1 MRKMFSALM
10 LTTIVTAAG
19 PAHAGEGQLDKDLI
33 RRVVRAHLPEVRT
46 CYNEGLARKPELAGK
61 LTVDFT
67 IGIDGHVSASKIKAG
82 STLGDA
88 TVEACIESTVM
99 KWLFPKPDGGWVV
112 VSYPFEFEPG

>member
-19 PAHAGEGQLDKDLI
+19 PAQAGEGQLDKDLI
-33 RRVVRAHLPEVRT
+33 RRVVRAHLPEIRT

-67 IGIDGHVSASKIKAG
+67 VGPDGHVSGSEIQAG
-82 STLGDA
+82 STVGDA
-88 TVEACIESTVM
+88 TVEACIQSTVL
-99 KWLFPKPDGGWVV
+99 KWLFPKPDGGSVA
-112 VSYPFEFEPG
+112 VSYPFELAPG